1 MYMYFSLT
9 LSISV
14 KLVLELRRMNWS
26 RALKA
31 CVVVVDFFVSFS
43 MLVPLL
49 PLFGVVARD
58 RSDFERILDC
68 TNVLKVLKPVPAPW
82 LPPKWWLEGFSAW
95 PIDFFREAVVDIL
108 EVRLTLVWSDDKSLP
123 SFFWSEEAVAER
135 PPPPLQVVTSILGN
149 GRELLR
155 LRGGWSVVNKPHVI
169 PFNLHHCQISFVKKR
184 FW

>member
-1 MYMYFSLT
+1 MYFSLT

-43 MLVPLL
+43 MLVPL

-68 TNVLKVLKPVPAPW
+68 TNVLKVLKPVPAW
-82 LPPKWWLEGFSAW
+82 MPPEWWLEGFSAW
-95 PIDFFREAVVDIL
+95 PTDFFRKAVVDIL

-123 SFFWSEEAVAER
+123 SFFWSEEAAAAER
-135 PPPPLQVVTSILGN
+135 PLPLQVVTSILGN

-184 FW
+184 F